1 MTNYRVKRKKSNY
14 PTVAPSRHIINNQI
28 KAKQIRLIDEE
39 GALVGVMDLMEA
51 INMAGDEDKD
61 VILVNPKTDPPICRL
76 MELSKYKYKL
86 SKAEKNTESA
96 SDKTKTLRM
105 SVRIAPHDLTMY
117 AKKAIDFL
125 EKKSKVKIQIRMR
138 GREKSHPEVA
148 VETMTNVLSQI
159 PEDSYEFESNPSLQG
174 DSMIA
179 ILKPKK
185 K

>member
-1 MTNYRVKRKKSNY
+1 MTNYRVKRKKGYTPYVQPTRYIVNNY
-14 PTVAPSRHIINNQI
+14 I
-28 KAKQIRLIDEE
+28 KAKDVRLIDED
-39 GALVGVMDLMEA
+39 GALVGVMSLTEA
-51 INMAGDEDKD
+51 VDMAMQESKD
-61 VILVNPKTDPPICRL
+61 VILINPNIDPPICRL

-86 SKAEKNTESA
+86 SKSEKSSESA
-96 SDKTKTLRM
+96 ADKTKTLRM
-105 SVRIAPHDLTMY
+105 SVRIAPHDLAMY

-159 PEDSYEFESNPSLQG
+159 PEESYEFESNPSLQG
-174 DSMIA
+174 DSMIT

>member
-1 MTNYRVKRKKSNY
+1 MTNYRVKRKKSY
-14 PTVAPSRHIINNQI
+14 TPYVQPTRFVINNYI
-28 KAKQIRLIDEE
+28 KAKDVRLIDEE
-39 GALVGVMDLMEA
+39 GSLIGVMSLTDA
-51 INMAGDEDKD
+51 VTMAMDESKD
-61 VILVNPKTDPPICRL
+61 VILINPNIDPPICRL
-76 MELSKYKYKL
+76 MELSKHKYKL
-86 SKAEKNTESA
+86 SKSEKSSESA

-117 AKKAIDFL
+117 ANKAIDFL
-125 EKKSKVKIQIRMR
+125 DKKSKVKIQIRMR

-148 VETMTNVLSQI
+148 VETMTNVLRQI
-159 PEDSYEFESNPSLQG
+159 SEEIYEFESNPSLQG